1 MYAKLGNNSYGT
13 CHNSSSFGTCRPTKN
28 TALTSNTKFFSPK
41 DPIYLKASKH
51 TDDNIIAENNAQDY
65 YKSKDSTP
73 LSEERSTIDYGP
85 PTCRSC
91 GSR

>member
-13 CHNSSSFGTCRPTKN
+13 CHDSSSFGTCRPTKN

-41 DPIYLKASKH
+41 DPIYLKKH
-51 TDDNIIAENNAQDY
+51 DYSDDIIAENNAQSA

-73 LSEERSTIDYGP
+73 LPDERLSIDNGYSQ
-85 PTCRSC
+85 CHSC
-91 GSR
+91 GSK